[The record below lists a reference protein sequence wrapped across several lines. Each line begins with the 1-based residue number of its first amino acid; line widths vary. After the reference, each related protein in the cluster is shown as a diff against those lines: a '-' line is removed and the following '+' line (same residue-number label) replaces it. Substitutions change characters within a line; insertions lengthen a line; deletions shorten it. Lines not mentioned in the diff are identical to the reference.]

1 MARTNYEITHN
12 KNFNTLEENIRVM
25 LSGEEFEAA
34 LYQGEIVWKSQ
45 KENNAASYIKV
56 RCIDEIVLVS
66 AWIYKNGEE
75 FDLSGD
81 DNALS
86 KKRLYELILKIQ
98 NLEK

>member
-1 MARTNYEITHN
+1 MARTNYEITHS
-12 KNFNTLEENIRVM
+12 KNLNTLEENIRVM
-25 LSGEEFEAA
+25 LSGEDFEAA

-56 RCIDEIVLVS
+56 RYTDETVLVS
-66 AWIYKNGEE
+66 AWICKEGEE

-86 KKRLYELILKIQ
+86 KKRLYEIILKIQ
-98 NLEK
+98 TLSK